1 MTLVADA
8 CLGAVRSALAGS
20 PKTTLDDPSLTP
32 AAVLL
37 LLYAKAGE
45 YRILLNKRSDS
56 VDEHKGEIALPG
68 GRRDKGDP
76 DLLGTALRETHEEM
90 GVRPSDVEVLGSL
103 GDLATISN
111 YAVSTFVGTIP
122 APYPFTPNEEVA
134 EVIEAPVNHLLDPR
148 GWRDDARIEGDRV
161 HRRAAFGYEG
171 HLIYGATGM
180 ILGRFFD
187 MSASAWGKESEWARM
202 RG

>member
-1 MTLVADA
+1 MTLLADVS
-8 CLGAVRSALAGS
+8 LGAVRSALAGS
-20 PKTTLDDPSLTP
+20 PKTALDDPSLTP

-37 LLYAKAGE
+37 LLYRKAGD
-45 YRILLNKRSDS
+45 YRILLNKRSES

-68 GRRDKGDP
+68 GRWDEGDP
-76 DLLGTALRETHEEM
+76 DLLATALRETHEEM

-122 APYPFTPNEEVA
+122 SPYPFIPNEEVA
-134 EVIEAPVNHLLDPR
+134 EVIEAPVSYLLDPR
-148 GWRDDARIEGDRV
+148 GWRDDARIEDGRV
-161 HRRAAFGYEG
+161 YRRAAFGYEG
-171 HLIYGATGM
+171 HVIYGATGM

-187 MSASAWGKESEWARM
+187 ISASAWGKESEWARI
-202 RG
+202 RS

>member
-1 MTLVADA
+1 MTLLADR
-8 CLGAVRSALAGS
+8 CLAAVRSALAGS
-20 PKTTLDDPSLTP
+20 TQSALDDPSLTP

-37 LLYAKAGE
+37 LLYPKAGV
-45 YRILLNKRSDS
+45 YRILLNKRSES

-68 GRRDKGDP
+68 GRWDEGDT

-90 GVRPSDVEVLGSL
+90 GVHPSDVEVLGSL

-111 YAVSTFVGTIP
+111 YAVRTFVGTIP
-122 APYPFTPNEEVA
+122 SPYQFTPNEEVA
-134 EVIEAPVNHLLDPR
+134 EVIEAPVSYLLGPR
-148 GWRDDARIEGDRV
+148 GWRDDARYEGGRV
-161 HRRAAFGYEG
+161 RRRAAFGYER

-187 MSASAWGKESEWARM
+187 ISASAWGKESEWARM